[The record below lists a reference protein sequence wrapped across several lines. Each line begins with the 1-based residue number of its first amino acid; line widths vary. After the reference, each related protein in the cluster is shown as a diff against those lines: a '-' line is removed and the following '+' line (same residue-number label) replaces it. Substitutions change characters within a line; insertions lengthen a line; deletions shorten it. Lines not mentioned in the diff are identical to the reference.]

1 MKFLTISDIFSHSYS
16 ATVMFIELKVIEI
29 FQGLGIY

>member
-16 ATVMFIELKVIEI
+16 VMFIELKVIET